1 MNPVEYKQGQSFKG
15 LASYLLHD
23 ERREGEEART
33 TAERVGSVESFNL
46 NGADGQQAW
55 KLMAATANSAAD
67 LKAAAGIKKGRAVK
81 NTVFHYSLNF
91 NPQDNVTPAIR
102 QAAVKGSL
110 AVLGLQDHQALAV
123 EHTDK
128 AHNHVHVMVNLID
141 PNNGMSA
148 ATPQMGDD
156 GKKRSKL
163 SNSQRR
169 LSAFAAKFER
179 DHRLTITD
187 GRLENANRRMKGERV
202 DAKRS
207 PRNVRDRQ
215 KQERVT
221 DDKQQFERQKFE
233 GQATVIHQ
241 DTAQMKD
248 RHSAQWKALKAAYA
262 HEKDA
267 IRANQPPAMKARAD
281 EIKNAYKPVW
291 RDLFQRQRAEME
303 SLRASQRSMLGR
315 VFLAAETAGQMI
327 REQASPIRIAAR
339 AFNAGEQRARL
350 EAQHDSER
358 TMLGRE
364 VRRVTEAAMIETR
377 QTFKQ
382 QFQHSRARF
391 LGDSAELKGQQD
403 RAWATIR
410 ERWSALNV
418 ARRNAFAVRPK
429 QQATQQRNQGR
440 GRSRGR
446 GMSPS

>member
-91 NPQDNVTPAIR
+91 NPQDKVTPAIR
-102 QAAVKGSL
+102 RAAVKGSL
-110 AVLGLQDHQALAV
+110 SVLGLQDHQALAV

-163 SNSQRR
+163 SNSQRK

-179 DHRLTITD
+179 DYRLTITD

-215 KQERVT
+215 KRESRA
-221 DDKQQFERQKFE
+221 DRQQKHDRQRFE
-233 GQATVIHQ
+233 GRATVIQ
-241 DTAQMKD
+241 KDTAKMKE
-248 RHSAQWKALKAAYA
+248 RHRNQWDALKTAYGQ
-262 HEKDA
+262 EKEA
-267 IRANQPPAMKARAD
+267 IRASMSPAMKARST
-281 EIKNAYKPVW
+281 EIKDSYKDHW
-291 RDLFQRQRAEME
+291 AALFRRQEWERYQ
-303 SLRASQRSMLGR
+303 LRTDQKKMLGR
-315 VFLAAETAGQMI
+315 VFRGAKVLGQMV
-327 REQASPIRIAAR
+327 REGVTFR
-339 AFNAGEQRARL
+339 ALSGAFSAVAQRDRLHMQQDRQRATL
-350 EAQHDSER
+350 SK
-358 TMLGRE
+358 E
-364 VRRVTEAAMIETR
+364 VRAVIDAALTGMK
-377 QTFKQ
+377 QDFDQ
-382 QFQHSRARF
+382 QFRHTRARF
-391 LGDSAELKGQQD
+391 LTDCDELKETQD
-403 RAWATIR
+403 REWKDIR
-410 ERWSALNV
+410 DQWKTLNTERRQSFT
-418 ARRNAFAVRPK
+418 ARESRQTN
-429 QQATQQRNQGR
+429 QTQSKGQGM
-440 GRSRGR
+440 GRGR